1 VARRGTPI
9 AVDVRQEAKRL
20 FLAGERYRVIARKL
34 GVSHNT
40 VRKYVASL
48 TKTLVIA
55 APHRVEFT

>member
-1 VARRGTPI
+1 MARRGTPI

-48 TKTLVIA
+48 TKMLVSGT
-55 APHRVEFT
+55 PSPVHYT

>member
-1 VARRGTPI
+1 MEA
-9 AVDVRQEAKRL
+9 RQEAKRL

-48 TKTLVIA
+48 TKTLGNGTPSLVDY
-55 APHRVEFT
+55 T

>member
-1 VARRGTPI
+1 LARRGTPI

-48 TKTLVIA
+48 TKTLVSG
-55 APHRVEFT
+55 APSPVHYT

>member
-1 VARRGTPI
+1 MEA
-9 AVDVRQEAKRL
+9 RQEAKRL

-48 TKTLVIA
+48 TKTLGNGA
-55 APHRVEFT
+55 AYPLEYP

>member
-1 VARRGTPI
+1 MARRGTPI
-9 AVDVRQEAKRL
+9 AVDLRQEAKRL

-48 TKTLVIA
+48 TKTLGNGA
-55 APHRVEFT
+55 AYPLEYP